1 MNAELDATI
10 GPILQTYA
18 DKYGVILS
26 ACEATSR
33 IANEPY
39 AGLLVSA

>member
-18 DKYGVILS
+18 LKHGVTLS
-26 ACEATSR
+26 ATDGD
-33 IANEPY
+33 EP
-39 AGLLVSA
+39 GIR